1 MKIIKS
7 PGCTHIQTDK
17 AGVFVVSCREC
28 YEKAIKAARLDEARE
43 IRKRLIALYADD
55 GKDSG
60 LYIQVLIEQ
69 RHPELRDEKGGTE

>member
-43 IRKRLIALYADD
+43 IYEYIKKW
-55 GKDSG
+55 GSG
-60 LYIQVLIEQ
+60 MVYLDFIESK
-69 RHPELRDEKGGTE
+69 HPELRDEKGGTE